1 MIPAQIRRRGKISA
15 AVVSAVALAGLTA
28 TVSPAIADEGVIL
41 GEGGPGAVADRYIVA
56 LKDRTAAVSAS
67 ANALADS
74 YGGQVKYTYEHALRG
89 FSVVI
94 GERQARRL
102 AADPRVEFVEQVTM
116 ARVADTQTNPPW
128 GLDRIDQRDRP
139 LNQAFTYPTHGGAGV
154 TVYVLDTGARMT
166 HRDFTG
172 RITAGPDL
180 IDNDTN
186 PSDCNGHGSHV
197 AGSAAGTTYGVAK
210 KARIVPVRVLDCAGS
225 GPWDTIVEAV
235 DWVTANAAKP
245 AVVNMSLGGSGTQT
259 ALESAVRRSIA
270 SGVTYA
276 LAGGNNNADA
286 CSFTPA
292 RTPEA
297 ITVGNSTN
305 TDAKSGTS
313 NYGRCLDIWAPG
325 TSILSAWHTGDT
337 ATNTITGTSMASP
350 HVAGAA
356 ALYLGANPNATP
368 QQVRDALVTNASSGK
383 LTGIGTG
390 SPNLLLYTGFMNS
403 DNPDPTNPVVTE
415 PGDQSS
421 VVNTPVSLQ
430 LRATGGTTPYRWTG
444 EGLPAGLTLNAS
456 TGLISGTPTAVGDYK
471 VTVTATDAQGKADS
485 ASFSWSITEDGGGGD
500 CGTHEH
506 SATGT
511 LAAGGSQYQPTG
523 GYYRTT
529 TTGAHRANLCGPDGT
544 DFDVYLQKYNGS
556 SWTTVAQGIT
566 PGNTET
572 IDYTGTA
579 GYYRY
584 RVHAYSGS
592 GAYTLG
598 YTVP

>member
-1 MIPAQIRRRGKISA
+1 MA
-15 AVVSAVALAGLTA
+15 AVTLAGLTA
-28 TVSPAIADEGVIL
+28 TASPAVADEGVIL
-41 GEGGPGAVADRYIVA
+41 GAGGPGAVADRYIVA

-67 ANALADS
+67 AAALANS
-74 YGGQVKYTYEHALRG
+74 YGGQVKYTYEHAMRG
-89 FSVVI
+89 FSLVI

-116 ARVADTQTNPPW
+116 ARAADTQTNPPW

-139 LNQAFTYPTHGGAGV
+139 LNQSYTYPSQGGTGV
-154 TVYVLDTGARMT
+154 TVYIIDSGTRMT

-172 RITAGPDL
+172 RITAGPDF

-186 PSDCNGHGSHV
+186 PSDCNGHGTHV

-225 GPWDTIVEAV
+225 GPWDTVVRAV

-270 SGVTYA
+270 SGVTYT
-276 LAGGNNNADA
+276 LAAGNSDSDA
-286 CSFTPA
+286 CNFTPA

-297 ITVGNSTN
+297 ITVGNSTSSD
-305 TDAKSGTS
+305 TRYTGIGPS

-325 TSILSAWHTGDT
+325 ASILSAWHTGDT
-337 ATNTITGTSMASP
+337 ATNTISGTSMASP

-356 ALYLGANPNATP
+356 ALYLGANPSATP

-390 SPNLLLYTGFMNS
+390 SPNLLLYTGFIG
-403 DNPDPTNPVVTE
+403 DGNPDPTNPDVAE
-415 PGDQSS
+415 PGDQSTA
-421 VVNTPVSLQ
+421 VGTPVNLQ
-430 LRATGGTTPYRWTG
+430 LRVTGGTAPYRWTA
-444 EGLPAGLTLNAS
+444 EGLPAGLAINAS
-456 TGLISGTPTAVGDYK
+456 TGLISGTPTTVGDNK
-471 VTVTATDAQGKADS
+471 VVVTATDAAGKADS

-500 CGTHEH
+500 CGDHEH

-511 LAAGGSQYQPTG
+511 LASGGSQYQPTG

-529 TTGAHRANLCGPDGT
+529 TTGAHRANLCGPDGS
-544 DFDVYLQKYNGS
+544 DFDVYLQKYTSYG
-556 SWTTVAQGIT
+556 WATVAQGIT

-592 GAYTLG
+592 GDYTLG